1 MAPSNRDSNKYRTLL
16 VSAGIVV
23 LFGLPLLGGMLA
35 ITLGEGPMMGVG
47 MPLAWGFLSL
57 AFGVQAAGDYWAAAS
72 QRERSE
78 KSDDVDETGSSSRR
92 AA

>member
-1 MAPSNRDSNKYRTLL
+1 MAPSNRDSNRYRTLL
-16 VSAGIVV
+16 VSAGIVL

-35 ITLGEGPMMGVG
+35 VVLGEGPMMGVG

-78 KSDDVDETGSSSRR
+78 ESDNVDENSSCRR